1 MRRSSIMVAVVVGIT
16 LFALVP
22 VGPTQATTPGDNG
35 LIAFGADDGS
45 GFEIYTIRSDGTHLR
60 QLTHEDANAF
70 RPDWSPD
77 GRRIAFQL
85 EKSDESSD
93 IMIMNAGGS
102 NRRDLTPSGYED
114 LPAFTPDGHQLVF
127 SCDCNPQGVFIM
139 RDDGTDRHRVTTHAF
154 AFEPDNNA
162 EVSPDGQT
170 VTFVRHKVSGEQ
182 QALFAVD
189 PDGSDIRRIVP
200 YSLEVAIKHDWA
212 PDGRQIVITTDAD
225 YPEGRSPNVATVR
238 PDGTHLRMLTH
249 YSGGIRGAF
258 AGSYSPNGQWIVYR
272 VENLSRENY
281 RLFKVRP
288 DGSDR
293 RLIAKLPFA
302 PRGIDWGSRP

>member
-1 MRRSSIMVAVVVGIT
+1 MRRSMVVAAVLGFS
-16 LFALVP
+16 LLALGL
-22 VGPTQATTPGDNG
+22 VGPTQATTPGDDG

-45 GFEIYTIRSDGTHLR
+45 GFEIYTIRSNGSNLH

-77 GRRIAFQL
+77 GRRITFQL
-85 EKSDESSD
+85 EKPDGSSD

-102 NRRDLTPSGYED
+102 NQRDLTPSGYEE
-114 LPAFTPDGHQLVF
+114 LPAFTPDGHHLVF

-139 RDDGTDRHRVTTHAF
+139 RDDGSDRHRITTHAF
-154 AFEPDNNA
+154 PFEGDTNA
-162 EVSPDGQT
+162 EVSPDGAT
-170 VTFVRHKVSGEQ
+170 VTFVRHKVSGEL

-189 PDGSDIRRIVP
+189 PDGSDVRRIVP

-249 YSGGIRGAF
+249 YSGGLRGAF
-258 AGSYSPNGQWIVYR
+258 AGSYSPNGRWIVYR
-272 VENLSRENY
+272 VENLERENY
-281 RLFKVRP
+281 RLFKVHP

-293 RLIAKLPFA
+293 TLIAKLPFA

>member
-1 MRRSSIMVAVVVGIT
+1 MVVAAVVGIT
-16 LFALVP
+16 LLALVL
-22 VGPTQATTPGDNG
+22 VGPSQATTPGNNG

-60 QLTHEDANAF
+60 QVTDEVASAF

-77 GRRIAFQL
+77 GRRITFQL
-85 EKSDESSD
+85 ERPDGTSD
-93 IMIMNAGGS
+93 IMIMNAGGG
-102 NRRDLTPSGYED
+102 NRRDLTPSGYEE
-114 LPAFTPDGHQLVF
+114 LPAFTPDGHHVVF
-127 SCDCNPQGVFIM
+127 SCDCHPQGVFIM
-139 RDDGTDRHRVTTHAF
+139 RDDGTDRHRVTTQAF
-154 AFEPDNNA
+154 PPEPDNNA
-162 EVSPDGQT
+162 EISPDGQT

-189 PDGSDIRRIVP
+189 PDGSDVRRIVP

-212 PDGRQIVITTDAD
+212 PDGRQLVITTDAD
-225 YPEGRSPNVATVR
+225 YPGGRSPNIATVR

-258 AGSYSPNGQWIVYR
+258 AGSYSPNGRWIVYR
-272 VENLSRENY
+272 VENLERENY
-281 RLFKVRP
+281 RLFKIRP

-293 RLIAKLPFA
+293 TLIAQLPFA
-302 PRGIDWGSRP
+302 PRGIDWGARP